1 MTWHAPSLAAEEVR
15 LVIYIKDKSIAERE
29 LLIWTQ
35 QQHLNLLLILFF
47 NFFLSF
53 FFVFNHMFVHFVEV
67 TRGPGW
73 TFVTSVTRE
82 RWSST
87 PLRTLWSNAI

>member
-35 QQHLNLLLILFF
+35 QQHNNNFYHFSYYSYSLHEFNLRLGF
-47 NFFLSF
+47 NFDL
-53 FFVFNHMFVHFVEV
+53 VK
-67 TRGPGW
+67 
-73 TFVTSVTRE
+73 
-82 RWSST
+82 
-87 PLRTLWSNAI
+87 

>member
-35 QQHLNLLLILFF
+35 QQTSIIIILLTFKYFLFYSYAV
-47 NFFLSF
+47 LLC
-53 FFVFNHMFVHFVEV
+53 FVTFCEV

>member
-35 QQHLNLLLILFF
+35 QQKLISHLYLKVIILSTIQDIAILHIFF
-47 NFFLSF
+47 
-53 FFVFNHMFVHFVEV
+53 
-67 TRGPGW
+67 
-73 TFVTSVTRE
+73 
-82 RWSST
+82 
-87 PLRTLWSNAI
+87 IC